1 MPSAPRGGNVR
12 FRARYRSGRPM
23 SRRFGKLFEHARVSH
38 NGVVSFLEPPMDREQ
53 EEKVTMPESREEWLR
68 PHRR

>member
-1 MPSAPRGGNVR
+1 
-12 FRARYRSGRPM
+12 M